1 MRIAQLAHHT
11 QMNKRRAGMSD
22 SRWCVVARVQVL
34 PDGHVVIIH
43 VDETE
48 RKPIPAGT
56 ESDGPRDAA
65 LAAFA
70 GTLAA
75 LPVLPGTQR

>member
-1 MRIAQLAHHT
+1 
-11 QMNKRRAGMSD
+11 MSD

-48 RKPIPAGT
+48 SEPVSAVTLP
-56 ESDGPRDAA
+56 SGPRKAA
-65 LAAFA
+65 LATLA
-70 GTLAA
+70 GTLA
-75 LPVLPGTQR
+75 VLPMCPTELR